1 MVQLFVGTTS
11 HLTDTVPMPAKSAF
25 PEALKEFIQ
34 KWRAPAKV
42 MSDNAWEQTSSQVLD
57 ILHHCNII
65 KHNSEAGHQNQNPG
79 ERRMQDV
86 KRTSQT
92 LMDRTET
99 PAALWLL
106 TVLFVVGSFN
116 HVANAQI
123 DNMAPI
129 TKAKNQPVDVSKCL
143 HFRWLEPVYFRQCD
157 GESFPSSNN
166 ERAGG
171 CTGFKLIS

>member
-11 HLTDTVPMPAKSAF
+11 HLTDTVPVPAKSAF
-25 PEALKEFIQ
+25 PEALKELIQ
-34 KWRAPAKV
+34 KWGAPTKV
-42 MSDNAWEQTSSQVLD
+42 MSDNAWEQTSSKVLE
-57 ILHHCNII
+57 IPRNCNII

-79 ERRMQDV
+79 ECRMQDV

-92 LMDRTET
+92 LMDCTGT

-106 TVLFVVGSFN
+106 CVLFVVGLFN

-129 TKAKNQPVDVSKCL
+129 TKAKNQPVDASKHL
-143 HFRWLEPVYFRQCD
+143 HFRWLEHDAFFSSSD
-157 GESFPSSNN
+157 PSTHLR
-166 ERAGG
+166 EDKQGH
-171 CTGFKLIS
+171 